1 MVWGELTKVFTQWT
15 NRNMLKENTWGYSMF
30 LNISLEGEM
39 TESIPSVSSDLA
51 KLYKEKICPCNIM
64 GCTLKNG

>member
-1 MVWGELTKVFTQWT
+1 
-15 NRNMLKENTWGYSMF
+15 MF